1 MGENGSSKWK
11 DEGLDCLVLDEFL
24 IPNPKTIQSV
34 STSNGD
40 TKKGAETV
48 SKYDSAETA
57 KAIEVLI
64 LRFLECCNLT
74 RI

>member
-48 SKYDSAETA
+48 SKYDSADTA

-64 LRFLECCNLT
+64 LRFLECSGS
-74 RI
+74 